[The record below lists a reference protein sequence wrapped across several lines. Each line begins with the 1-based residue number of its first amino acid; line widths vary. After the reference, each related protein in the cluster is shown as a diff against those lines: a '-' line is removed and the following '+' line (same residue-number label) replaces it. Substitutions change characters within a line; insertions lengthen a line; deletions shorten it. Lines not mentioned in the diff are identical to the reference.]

1 MSTRQARTP
10 VAEIVLACLG
20 VFVGVVA
27 WWALL
32 YWTTF
37 LVSTITEEVWWS
49 RLGVAIVNVG
59 TIVGTAVIA
68 ARERSA
74 RAFLIGM
81 LLGLVGFWVL
91 VLGLRMSS

>member
-1 MSTRQARTP
+1 MG
-10 VAEIVLACLG
+10 LACLG

-32 YWTTF
+32 YKTT
-37 LVSTITEEVWWS
+37 LVVSIITEEVWWS

-59 TIVGTAVIA
+59 TIVGAAVIA
-68 ARERSA
+68 VRERSA

-81 LLGLVGFWVL
+81 LLGLVGFWAL
-91 VLGLRMSS
+91 VMTLWMSS